1 MSQSFDKELTLGLTD
16 LNGYKNKTECLVNV
30 TDLDVVANDVL
41 PAGDA
46 RRDGGGR
53 QELDGVAQRR
63 LGAHLA
69 QHFQRVLVNLHM
81 GAARI
86 YE

>member
-1 MSQSFDKELTLGLTD
+1 M
-16 LNGYKNKTECLVNV
+16 
-30 TDLDVVANDVL
+30 TDLDVVADDVL

-81 GAARI
+81 GAA
-86 YE
+86 

>member
-1 MSQSFDKELTLGLTD
+1 MKTKLRAFLKITD
-16 LNGYKNKTECLVNV
+16 LYVLA
-30 TDLDVVANDVL
+30 DDVL

-86 YE
+86 HE